1 MASRQTSQRQEAVSE
16 LKRGLIL
23 DAARDIFETDGIE
36 GASIRAIAKRAG
48 YTPGAIYFHFSS
60 KEDIYGA
67 LLDQSLDALV
77 ARVTNSVNPKA
88 PSRDQMAQAGHAFFN
103 FYAENPRDLDL
114 GFYLFRGGMRPHG
127 LGSDRDGVLNE
138 KLLWALAPYRAA
150 LSDMG
155 SDDVEADRETAA
167 FFAHV
172 SGVLLLQ
179 QTGRMSLF
187 AARAPDLIDTYLNDA
202 LVRVAARHKP
212 LGRNQEKE

>member
-23 DAARDIFETDGIE
+23 DAARNIFETDGIE

-48 YTPGAIYFHFSS
+48 YTPGAIYFHFAS

-77 ARVTNSVNPKA
+77 ARVTNAVEPDTA
-88 PSRDQMAQAGHAFFN
+88 PTDQMAQAGHAFFD

-127 LGSDRDGVLNE
+127 LGADRDDVLNE
-138 KLLWALAPYRAA
+138 KLLWALAPYRTA

-155 SDDVEADRETAA
+155 CNDAYADQETAA

-172 SGVLLLQ
+172 SGLLLLEH
-179 QTGRMSLF
+179 TGRMSLF
-187 AARAPDLIDTYLNDA
+187 AAAAPALIDTYLADA
-202 LVRVAARHKP
+202 RTRAAAHS
-212 LGRNQEKE
+212 

>member
-1 MASRQTSQRQEAVSE
+1 MTSRQTSQRQEAVSE

-48 YTPGAIYFHFSS
+48 YTPGAIYFHFDS

-77 ARVTNSVNPKA
+77 MRVTNGITADAA
-88 PSRDQMAQAGHAFFN
+88 PDDQMVQAGHAFFD

-127 LGSDRDGVLNE
+127 LGPERDSVLNE
-138 KLLWALAPYRAA
+138 KLLWALAPFRTA
-150 LSDMG
+150 LLEMG
-155 SDDVEADRETAA
+155 CDDIIADRETAA

-179 QTGRMSLF
+179 HTGRMSLF
-187 AARAPDLIDTYLNDA
+187 AAEAPNLIDMYLADA
-202 LVRVAARHKP
+202 LARVAVVS
-212 LGRNQEKE
+212 

>member
-1 MASRQTSQRQEAVSE
+1 MASRQTSERQEAVSE

-48 YTPGAIYFHFSS
+48 YTPGAIYFHFAS

-77 ARVTNSVNPKA
+77 ARVTNALQPDA
-88 PSRDQMAQAGHAFFN
+88 TPPDQMAQAGHGFFD

-127 LGSDRDGVLNE
+127 LGPDRDSVLNE

-155 SDDVEADRETAA
+155 CDDAQADRETAA

-179 QTGRMSLF
+179 HTGRMSLF
-187 AARAPDLIDTYLNDA
+187 ATRAQDLIDMYLADA
-202 LVRVAARHKP
+202 LARVLQRLKK
-212 LGRNQEKE
+212 EK

>member
-23 DAARDIFETDGIE
+23 DAAREIFETDGIE

-77 ARVTNSVNPKA
+77 ARVTNAIKSDALPADKM
-88 PSRDQMAQAGHAFFN
+88 SQAGHAFFD

-127 LGSDRDGVLNE
+127 LGTDRDRVLNE
-138 KLLWALAPYRAA
+138 KLLWALAPFRAA

-155 SDDVEADRETAA
+155 CDYAEADEETAA

-172 SGVLLLQ
+172 SGGLLLQ
-179 QTGRMSLF
+179 HTGRMSLF
-187 AARAPDLIDTYLNDA
+187 GAHAPDLIDVYLTDA
-202 LVRVAARHKP
+202 LARVAQHV
-212 LGRNQEKE
+212 GKE

>member
-23 DAARDIFETDGIE
+23 DAAREIFETDGIE
-36 GASIRAIAKRAG
+36 CASIRAIAKRAG

-67 LLDQSLDALV
+67 LLDQSLDTLV
-77 ARVTNSVNPKA
+77 TRVTNAVQADAA
-88 PSRDQMAQAGHAFFN
+88 PTDQMSQAGYAFFD

-127 LGSDRDGVLNE
+127 LGAERDGVLNE
-138 KLLWALAPYRAA
+138 KLLWALAPYRTA
-150 LSDMG
+150 LLEMG
-155 SDDVEADRETAA
+155 CDEAYADRETAA

-179 QTGRMSLF
+179 HTKRMTLF
-187 AARAPDLIDTYLNDA
+187 AANAEGLINSFLSDAQTRATKA
-202 LVRVAARHKP
+202 S
-212 LGRNQEKE
+212 

>member
-48 YTPGAIYFHFSS
+48 YTPGAIYFHFDS

-67 LLDQSLDALV
+67 LLDLSLDALV
-77 ARVTNSVNPKA
+77 ARVTNAVDPGA
-88 PSRDQMAQAGHAFFN
+88 QPVDQMNQAGHAFFD
-103 FYAENPRDLDL
+103 FYADNPRDLDL

-127 LGSDRDGVLNE
+127 LGPNRDSGLNE
-138 KLLWALAPYRAA
+138 KLLWALAPYRTA

-155 SDDVEADRETAA
+155 CDDAYADQETAA

-172 SGVLLLQ
+172 SGLLLLH

-187 AARAPDLIDTYLNDA
+187 AATAPKLIDAYLADA
-202 LVRVAARHKP
+202 RVRASKAS
-212 LGRNQEKE
+212 

>member
-1 MASRQTSQRQEAVSE
+1 MASQQTSQRQEAVSE

-23 DAARDIFETDGIE
+23 DAARDIFETAGIE

-48 YTPGAIYFHFSS
+48 YTPGAIYFHFAS

-77 ARVTNSVNPKA
+77 TRVTNAVQSDSA
-88 PSRDQMAQAGHAFFN
+88 ASEQMFQAGHAFYD

-127 LGSDRDGVLNE
+127 LGPDRDSVLNE
-138 KLLWALAPYRAA
+138 KLLWALAPYRTAMQE
-150 LSDMG
+150 LG
-155 SDDVEADRETAA
+155 CNEEYADRETAA

-172 SGVLLLQ
+172 SGLLLLQ
-179 QTGRMSLF
+179 HTGRMTLF
-187 AARAPDLIDTYLNDA
+187 AANATDLIRSFLSDA
-202 LVRVAARHKP
+202 EARATKAC
-212 LGRNQEKE
+212 

>member
-23 DAARDIFETDGIE
+23 DAARDIFQTDGIE

-48 YTPGAIYFHFSS
+48 YTPGAIYFHFES

-77 ARVTNSVNPKA
+77 ARVTNAVTTSALPA
-88 PSRDQMAQAGHAFFN
+88 DQMAQAGHAFFD

-127 LGSDRDGVLNE
+127 LGPERDNDLNE
-138 KLLWALAPYRAA
+138 KLLWALAPYRTA

-155 SDDVEADRETAA
+155 CDDVYADQETAA

-172 SGVLLLQ
+172 SGLLLLQ

-187 AARAPDLIDTYLNDA
+187 AASATHLIDIYLLA
-202 LVRVAARHKP
+202 VKTRVAQA
-212 LGRNQEKE
+212 L

>member
-1 MASRQTSQRQEAVSE
+1 MASRQTNQRQEAVSE

-23 DAARDIFETDGIE
+23 DSARDIFESDGIE

-48 YTPGAIYFHFSS
+48 YTPGAIYFHFDS

-77 ARVTNSVNPKA
+77 RRVTSAVVVDATPA
-88 PSRDQMAQAGHAFFN
+88 DQMVQAGHAFFD

-127 LGSDRDGVLNE
+127 LGPNRDSILNE
-138 KLLWALAPYRAA
+138 KLLWALAPYRTAIQ
-150 LSDMG
+150 DIG
-155 SDDVEADRETAA
+155 CDDNFADIETAA

-172 SGVLLLQ
+172 SGLLLLEH
-179 QTGRMSLF
+179 TGRMSLF
-187 AARAPDLIDTYLNDA
+187 ATSAFSLIDTYLADA
-202 LVRVAARHKP
+202 RIRAVKQSNA
-212 LGRNQEKE
+212 

>member
-23 DAARDIFETDGIE
+23 DAAREIFETDGIE

-48 YTPGAIYFHFSS
+48 YTPGAIYFHFNS

-67 LLDQSLDALV
+67 LLDLSLDALV
-77 ARVTNSVNPKA
+77 GRVTNAVVSGALPA
-88 PSRDQMAQAGHAFFN
+88 DQMSQAGHAFFD

-127 LGSDRDGVLNE
+127 LGPDRDSVLNE
-138 KLLWALAPYRAA
+138 KLLWALAPYRVAIQ
-150 LSDMG
+150 DMG
-155 SDDVEADRETAA
+155 CDDSFADIETAA

-172 SGVLLLQ
+172 SGLLLLEH
-179 QTGRMSLF
+179 TGRMSLF
-187 AARAPDLIDTYLNDA
+187 AAPASSLIDTYLADA
-202 LVRVAARHKP
+202 RARAVKQSST
-212 LGRNQEKE
+212 L

>member
-1 MASRQTSQRQEAVSE
+1 MVSSQTSQRQEAVSE

-23 DAARDIFETDGIE
+23 DAARDIFETEGIE

-48 YTPGAIYFHFSS
+48 YTPGAIYFHFAS

-77 ARVTNSVNPKA
+77 ARVNSAVA
-88 PSRDQMAQAGHAFFN
+88 PDASAISQLSQAGHAFFD

-127 LGSDRDGVLNE
+127 LGPERDSVLNQ
-138 KLLWALAPYRAA
+138 KLLSALGPYREA
-150 LSDMG
+150 LLRLECTSAR
-155 SDDVEADRETAA
+155 ADQETAA

-172 SGVLLLQ
+172 SGLLLLQ
-179 QTGRMSLF
+179 HTGRMSLF
-187 AARAPDLIDTYLNDA
+187 SATAPALIDTFLEDV
-202 LVRVAARHKP
+202 LSRVRSSD
-212 LGRNQEKE
+212 